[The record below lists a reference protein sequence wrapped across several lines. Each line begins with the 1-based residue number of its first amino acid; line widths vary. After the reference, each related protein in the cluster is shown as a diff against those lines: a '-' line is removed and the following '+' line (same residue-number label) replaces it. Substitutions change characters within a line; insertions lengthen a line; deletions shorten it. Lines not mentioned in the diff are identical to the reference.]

1 MEYEIDFRLSVKN
14 EKWKME
20 NGCSYSIFHFSLSM
34 ENENNGMYTDPLAL
48 SCQLFKKLIYSVSVS
63 DIEESG

>member
-1 MEYEIDFRLSVKN
+1 
-14 EKWKME
+14 
-20 NGCSYSIFHFSLSM
+20 M